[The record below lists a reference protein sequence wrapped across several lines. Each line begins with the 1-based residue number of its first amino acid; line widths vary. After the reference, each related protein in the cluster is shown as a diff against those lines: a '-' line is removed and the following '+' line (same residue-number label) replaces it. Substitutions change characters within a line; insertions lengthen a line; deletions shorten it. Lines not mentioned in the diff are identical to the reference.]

1 MEWKTVI
8 LLDQYERNIL
18 INALNEFRNNLL
30 DQQRSTDAVD
40 ELMIKIH
47 EARQKRLR
55 VAEAKAIE
63 RYR

>member
-30 DQQRSTDAVD
+30 NQQRSTDAVD

>member
-1 MEWKTVI
+1 MEWKTVV

-30 DQQRSTDAVD
+30 QEQRSTDAVD

>member
-1 MEWKTVI
+1 MEWKTVV

-18 INALNEFRNNLL
+18 INVLNEFRNDLL
-30 DQQRSTDAVD
+30 QQQRSTDAVD

>member
-1 MEWKTVI
+1 MEWKTVV

>member
-30 DQQRSTDAVD
+30 NQQRSTDAVD

-47 EARQKRLR
+47 EARQKKLR

>member
-1 MEWKTVI
+1 MEWKTVV

-18 INALNEFRNNLL
+18 INALNEFRNDLL
-30 DQQRSTDAVD
+30 QQQRSTDAVD

-47 EARQKRLR
+47 EARQKKLR

>member
-1 MEWKTVI
+1 MEWKTVV

-30 DQQRSTDAVD
+30 QQQRSTDAVD

-47 EARQKRLR
+47 EARQKKLR

>member
-1 MEWKTVI
+1 MEWKNVV

-30 DQQRSTDAVD
+30 QEQRSTDAVD

>member
-1 MEWKTVI
+1 MEWKTVV

-18 INALNEFRNNLL
+18 INALNEFRNDMLQ
-30 DQQRSTDAVD
+30 QQRSTDAVD

-47 EARQKRLR
+47 EARQKKLC

>member
-1 MEWKTVI
+1 MEWKTVV

-18 INALNEFRNNLL
+18 INALNEFRNDLL

>member
-1 MEWKTVI
+1 MEWKTVV

-18 INALNEFRNNLL
+18 INALNGFRNNLL
-30 DQQRSTDAVD
+30 QQQRSTDAVD

-47 EARQKRLR
+47 EARQKKLR

>member
-1 MEWKTVI
+1 MEWKTVV

-18 INALNEFRNNLL
+18 INALNEFRNDMLQ
-30 DQQRSTDAVD
+30 QQRSTDAVD

-47 EARQKRLR
+47 EARQKKLR

>member
-8 LLDQYERNIL
+8 LLDQYERSIL

-30 DQQRSTDAVD
+30 NQQRSTDAVD

>member
-1 MEWKTVI
+1 MEWKTVV

-18 INALNEFRNNLL
+18 INALNEFRNDLL
-30 DQQRSTDAVD
+30 QQQRSTDAVD
-40 ELMIKIH
+40 ELMIKIY
-47 EARQKRLR
+47 EARQKKLR

>member
-1 MEWKTVI
+1 MEWKTVV

-30 DQQRSTDAVD
+30 QEQRSTDAVD

-47 EARQKRLR
+47 DARQKRLR

>member
-47 EARQKRLR
+47 EARQKKLR

>member
-1 MEWKTVI
+1 MEWKTVV
-8 LLDQYERNIL
+8 LLEQYERNIL

-30 DQQRSTDAVD
+30 QEQRSTDAVD

>member
-30 DQQRSTDAVD
+30 NQQLSTDAVD

-47 EARQKRLR
+47 EARQKKLR

>member
-1 MEWKTVI
+1 MEWKTVV

-18 INALNEFRNNLL
+18 IKALNEFRNNLL
-30 DQQRSTDAVD
+30 QEQRSTDAVD

>member
-1 MEWKTVI
+1 MEWKTVV

-30 DQQRSTDAVD
+30 QEQRSTDAVD

-47 EARQKRLR
+47 EVRQKRLR

>member
-1 MEWKTVI
+1 MEWKTVV

-18 INALNEFRNNLL
+18 ITALNEFRNNLL
-30 DQQRSTDAVD
+30 QEQRSNDAVD

>member
-1 MEWKTVI
+1 MKWKTVV

-30 DQQRSTDAVD
+30 QEQRSTDAVD

-47 EARQKRLR
+47 EAQQKRLR

>member
-1 MEWKTVI
+1 MEWKTVV

-18 INALNEFRNNLL
+18 INALNEFRNDLL
-30 DQQRSTDAVD
+30 QQQRSTDAVD

-47 EARQKRLR
+47 EARRKKLR

>member
-1 MEWKTVI
+1 MEWKTVV

-18 INALNEFRNNLL
+18 INALNEFRNDLL
-30 DQQRSTDAVD
+30 QQQRSTDAVD

>member
-1 MEWKTVI
+1 MEWKTVV

-30 DQQRSTDAVD
+30 QEQRSTDAVD

-47 EARQKRLR
+47 EARQKKLR

>member
-1 MEWKTVI
+1 MEWKTVV

-30 DQQRSTDAVD
+30 QQQRSTDAVD